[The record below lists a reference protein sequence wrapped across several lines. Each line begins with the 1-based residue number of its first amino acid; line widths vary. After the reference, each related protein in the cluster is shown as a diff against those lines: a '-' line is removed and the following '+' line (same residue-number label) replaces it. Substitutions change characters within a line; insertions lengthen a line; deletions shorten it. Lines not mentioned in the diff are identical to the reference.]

1 MKFREMVVNLDLRC
15 SLGFE
20 EETNSY
26 YLAIPVSNSVVDY
39 EEYYRISKDD
49 FDSFSIGDANTAL
62 FVEECRKRCHDDLLF
77 FPPGK
82 DRGVPM

>member
-1 MKFREMVVNLDLRC
+1 MKFKEMVANFDLRF

-20 EETNSY
+20 EETSNY

-49 FDSFSIGDANTAL
+49 FDKFADGGTEAEL
-62 FVEECRKRCHDDLLF
+62 FAEECRKRQHDDLLF
-77 FPPGK
+77 FLPGK
-82 DRGVPM
+82 DRGVPL

>member
-1 MKFREMVVNLDLRC
+1 MKFREMIAKLDLRF

-20 EETNSY
+20 EESSSY
-26 YLAIPVSNSVVDY
+26 YLAIPMSNSVVDY

-49 FDSFSIGDANTAL
+49 LDKFVSGGIDAQI
-62 FVEECRKRCHDDLLF
+62 FVEECRRQQHDDLLF

-82 DRGVPM
+82 DRGVPL

>member
-1 MKFREMVVNLDLRC
+1 MKFREMVAKLDLRF

-20 EETNSY
+20 EESRSY
-26 YLAIPVSNSVVDY
+26 YLAIPMSNSVVDY

-49 FDSFSIGDANTAL
+49 LDKFACGGIDAQI
-62 FVEECRKRCHDDLLF
+62 FVEECRRQQHDDLLF

-82 DRGVPM
+82 DRGVPL